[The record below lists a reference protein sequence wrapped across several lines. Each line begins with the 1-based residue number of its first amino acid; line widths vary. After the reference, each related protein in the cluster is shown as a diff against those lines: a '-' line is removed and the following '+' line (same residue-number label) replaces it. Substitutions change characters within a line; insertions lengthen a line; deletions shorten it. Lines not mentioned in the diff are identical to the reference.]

1 MKTFYFEDLEI
12 DQMWE
17 SPDYPVTRNEIIAF
31 ASRWSPQPYHI
42 NDEAA
47 GQSIF
52 GSLVACESHIFAIK
66 SSLGDKLE
74 DRVFMLA
81 GLGVR
86 DLEFLH
92 PVYPGDR
99 VRLQRRVLNK
109 YLSKTKNDRGI
120 ITFEQLLRNQKGQV
134 VLDSKLKLLVGLRP
148 TPVEGR
154 STV

>member
-1 MKTFYFEDLEI
+1 MKTLYFEDLVI

-17 SPDYPVTRNEIIAF
+17 SPDYRVTRDEMITF
-31 ASRWSPQPYHI
+31 ASRWSPQPCYI

-66 SSLGDKLE
+66 SSLVYKLE

-109 YLSKTKNDRGI
+109 HHSKTKNDRGI
-120 ITFEQLLRNQKGQV
+120 ITFEQLLRNQKDQV

-148 TPVEGR
+148 TPTKSR